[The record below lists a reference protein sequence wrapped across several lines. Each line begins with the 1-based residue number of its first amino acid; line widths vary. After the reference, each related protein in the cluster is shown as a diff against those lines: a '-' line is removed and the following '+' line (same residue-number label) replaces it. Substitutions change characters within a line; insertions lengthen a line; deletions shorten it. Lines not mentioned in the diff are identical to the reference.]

1 VLPADLEVALPIAAA
16 LLVVGAVAVFV
27 WIVVRR
33 GR

>member
-1 VLPADLEVALPIAAA
+1 MDPIAVSLPIAAA

-27 WIVVRR
+27 WVVIRR